1 MTRPFKVLLLVEA
14 LICFG
19 PAAVFLPI
27 GIMMVPLQISAL
39 IREPSHWQGPL
50 WLIGLVVCGVA
61 GMTALFVVL
70 LKLWDNSTIKRPL
83 PVLVATAMGVVGLVS
98 YTGGVPDSA
107 AWAIVLALPLLATAH
122 ILFLARNLLL
132 HSCFGSGNDA

>member
-1 MTRPFKVLLLVEA
+1 MTRLCKVLLVVEA
-14 LICFG
+14 LVCFG

-27 GIMMVPLQISAL
+27 GIMMVPLQISEL

-50 WLIGLVVCGVA
+50 WLVGLVVCGVA
-61 GMTALFVVL
+61 GLTALFVVL
-70 LKLWDNSTIKRPL
+70 VKLLDNSTIKRPL

-98 YTGGVPDSA
+98 YAGGIPDSIG
-107 AWAIVLALPLLATAH
+107 WAIVLALPLFATAH

-132 HSCFGSGNDA
+132 HSSCGNASDA